1 MPTQLIVCNK
11 GRESFIRMEAVAR
24 KSKVDIVFRHS
35 NDHLKYNKIDL
46 TLKFTSNKVWM
57 CCIFAVHL
65 EYENIA
71 LVIIVRFHV
80 IGFGEF

>member
-24 KSKVDIVFRHS
+24 KSKVDIVFRYS

-46 TLKFTSNKVWM
+46 TLKFTSNKV
-57 CCIFAVHL
+57 
-65 EYENIA
+65 
-71 LVIIVRFHV
+71 
-80 IGFGEF
+80 